1 MQPFIWKSCIVN
13 VDMRARSQLK
23 ETVNREGIAMADIG
37 EAVQKIING
46 DFVQGFAEL
55 TEGYA
60 EGQNSPPV
68 LEDLKRGFWE
78 PNLAEMEEN
87 FKRNVSFLKRY
98 PFFLP
103 KSVIAP
109 RDNRYLLFALTD
121 ELFYRF
127 DQREQV
133 FAPLETNSER
143 ETRYFFEDLSR
154 PILVDNEF
162 NSFNL
167 RFLKDNVRRSEDFA
181 GDNHIYLCYEN
192 EDALSL
198 LLYYTDFAELC
209 KDKKFVFLTE
219 KERDLYPLDFK
230 EKFGIDYD
238 GIEPQ
243 KLRVE
248 EMQRICFWY
257 KRGYSGTLFGL
268 NLLDHNSHIVMRY
281 GADLFYESYIKGYPL
296 FQTNLAEEMM
306 KNTARIYT
314 LQGLEALLHHPEIQW
329 GVSDLEDFIQW
340 LEVSSITRFTL
351 PELFRAYFI
360 YKFYRD
366 SPQRNPRIVP
376 VILWEPHVNAVDI
389 HDPLI
394 LDFPYITVLN
404 SIRDPIKT
412 VGRIYQREGSIF
424 ITQTLAIGYSMN
436 PKLRK
441 HYYGYRLEDA
451 KLQPVQTCRAICE
464 VLNVPYDP
472 NMLNDDEV
480 REGINGEPAVRGFD
494 TAPLNRNVDAVLSPF
509 DQCRLQIFFDVLLR
523 HYGYPTFDFEECP
536 MDDNDVAFLF
546 KFPFKFEKDYV
557 EKGKWEKTTREQL
570 RQALFKNMVGIWQMG
585 KQGKL
590 VFPKVIRPKP
600 DGA

>member
-1 MQPFIWKSCIVN
+1 
-13 VDMRARSQLK
+13 
-23 ETVNREGIAMADIG
+23 MADLG
-37 EAVQKIING
+37 TAMRKIIDG

-55 TEGYA
+55 AEGYA
-60 EGQNSPPV
+60 EGQNSPSA

-87 FKRNVSFLKRY
+87 FQKNASFLNEY
-98 PFFLP
+98 PFFLS
-103 KSVIAP
+103 KRLVAL

-127 DQREQV
+127 DQHEQA
-133 FAPLETNSER
+133 FAPMEVNSER
-143 ETRYFFEDLSR
+143 ETRYFFEDLGR
-154 PILVDNEF
+154 PLLIENEF

-192 EDALSL
+192 KDALSL
-198 LLYYTDFAELC
+198 LLYYVDLTELC
-209 KDKKFVFLTE
+209 KDRKFVFLTE
-219 KERDLYPLDFK
+219 EERGLYPLDFK
-230 EKFGIDYD
+230 ERFGIDYS
-238 GIEPQ
+238 GMKPQ
-243 KLRVE
+243 RLRVE

-268 NLLDHNSHIVMRY
+268 NLLGHNRHIIMRY
-281 GADLFYESYIKGYPL
+281 GADLFYESYVKGYPF
-296 FQTNLAEEMM
+296 FQTNLPEQVM
-306 KNTARIYT
+306 KDTARVYT
-314 LQGLEALLHHPEIQW
+314 LQGLKALVHHPEFQW

-340 LEVSSITRFTL
+340 LEASSINSFTL
-351 PELFRAYFI
+351 PALFRAYFI

-366 SPQRNPRIVP
+366 SPQMNPRIVP
-376 VILWEPHVNAVDI
+376 VILWEPHINAVDI

-394 LDFPYITVLN
+394 LDFPYITLLN

-451 KLQPVQTCRAICE
+451 KLYPTETCQALCAA
-464 VLNVPYDP
+464 LNVPYDP

-480 REGINGEPAVRGFD
+480 REGINGEPDVVGFD
-494 TAPLNRNVDAVLSPF
+494 TAPLHRNVDAVLSAF
-509 DQCRLQIFFDVLLR
+509 DQCRLQIFFDSLLR
-523 HYGYPTFDFEECP
+523 HFGYPAFDFDECP

-570 RQALFKNMVGIWQMG
+570 RQTLFQTMVRIWQLG

-590 VFPKVIRPKP
+590 VFPKVIRPQLEK
-600 DGA
+600 AE

>member
-1 MQPFIWKSCIVN
+1 MN

-87 FKRNVSFLKRY
+87 FKKNASFLKRY

-314 LQGLEALLHHPEIQW
+314 LQGFEALLHHPEIQW

>member
-1 MQPFIWKSCIVN
+1 MN

-87 FKRNVSFLKRY
+87 FKKNASFLKRY
-98 PFFLP
+98 PFFLS

-167 RFLKDNVRRSEDFA
+167 CFLKDNVRRSEDFA

>member
-1 MQPFIWKSCIVN
+1 MN
-13 VDMRARSQLK
+13 MDMRVRSQSE
-23 ETVNREGIAMADIG
+23 ETVDREGIAMADIG

-60 EGQNSPPV
+60 EGQNSPFV

-87 FKRNVSFLKRY
+87 FKRNASFLKRY

-103 KSVIAP
+103 KNLIAP

-127 DQREQV
+127 DQREQA
-133 FAPLETNSER
+133 FAPLETNSEQ
-143 ETRYFFEDLSR
+143 ETRYFFENLSR
-154 PILVDNEF
+154 PLLVDNEF

-209 KDKKFVFLTE
+209 KDSKFVFLTE

-306 KNTARIYT
+306 KNTERNYT
-314 LQGLEALLHHPEIQW
+314 LQGLKALLHHPEIQW

-340 LEVSSITRFTL
+340 LEVSSITHFTL
-351 PELFRAYFI
+351 PKLFRAYFI

-366 SPQRNPRIVP
+366 SPQMNPRIVP
-376 VILWEPHVNAVDI
+376 VILWEPHVNTVDI

-394 LDFPYITVLN
+394 LEFPYITVLN

-436 PKLRK
+436 PKLQK

-451 KLQPVQTCRAICE
+451 KLQPVETCRAICE

-523 HYGYPTFDFEECP
+523 HYGYPTFNFEECP

-557 EKGKWEKTTREQL
+557 EKGKWEKTTREQF
-570 RQALFKNMVGIWQMG
+570 RQTLFKNMVGIWQMG

-590 VFPKVIRPKP
+590 VFPKVIRPKQGEP
-600 DGA
+600 D

>member
-1 MQPFIWKSCIVN
+1 
-13 VDMRARSQLK
+13 
-23 ETVNREGIAMADIG
+23 MADIG

-55 TEGYA
+55 MEEYA
-60 EGQNSPPV
+60 EGQNNPPV

-98 PFFLP
+98 PFFLS

-523 HYGYPTFDFEECP
+523 HYGYPTFDFDECP

>member
-87 FKRNVSFLKRY
+87 FKRNASFLKRY

-121 ELFYRF
+121 ELFYQF

-366 SPQRNPRIVP
+366 SPQRNSRIVP

-523 HYGYPTFDFEECP
+523 HYGYPTFDFDECP